1 MYIHDMMYVVTAV
14 GWHWIWIYQ
23 ILKIPIGTFQL
34 GQIFF
39 WGVVYRYTRVCT
51 SGVYTVYTH
60 DMWVYTHTYYLTLH
74 V

>member
-1 MYIHDMMYVVTAV
+1 MMYVVTAV
-14 GWHWIWIYQ
+14 GGTGFGFIIYFEQ
-23 ILKIPIGTFQL
+23 IPIGTFQL

-39 WGVVYRYTRVCT
+39 WGVVYRYTRVCA